1 MTVVP
6 LSFQLCGWLP
16 AWWRG
21 AAGGDDILELLG
33 PTLMHDVSP
42 LRASTSAITAF
53 CPELGVGVLP
63 GPKAVTEEAVAAGEA
78 VIFHGGPGAASKVLV
93 PGVGL
98 FEAGTSRPVD
108 LDLRQAATD
117 FAQSVVTAE
126 HELRASSTTFGA
138 TPAPTTVRPLPPGAD
153 PDRKALLTRAAR
165 MWTAVDAVPA
175 VQRTPA
181 MVDVLRCSARATL
194 AAYRESVVTA
204 PDRTRRFA

>member
-33 PTLMHDVSP
+33 PSLMREVSP
-42 LRASTSAITAF
+42 LRASTSAITAY

-63 GPKAVTEEAVAAGEA
+63 GPKPVTEQAVAAGEA
-78 VIFHGGPGAASKVLV
+78 VIFHCGPGAAAQVLV
-93 PGVGL
+93 PKVGL
-98 FEAGTSRPVD
+98 FEAGTPRPVD
-108 LDLRQAATD
+108 VGLREAAAD
-117 FAQSVVTAE
+117 FAQAVVTAE
-126 HELRASSTTFGA
+126 HELRASATTFQA
-138 TPAPTTVRPLPPGAD
+138 TPPPMTVRPLPPGAD
-153 PDRKALLTRAAR
+153 SQRKALLARAAR
-165 MWTAVDAVPA
+165 MWTAVDAVPS

-181 MVDVLRCSARATL
+181 LVEVLRCSARATL
-194 AAYRESVVTA
+194 AAYHESVVTA